1 MSFLSRE
8 QENKKV
14 FLQLGRRFHLPIDI
28 ITFLY
33 KLNQIHI
40 KEEIQTHINHYK
52 STYTL
57 NICLERNQD
66 LTKKCVINL
75 IGGVPSG
82 NLLEPMIKKS
92 KRLREIDI
100 YSMGWVDL
108 QTWRIDPLDGDFS
121 SSPIQTNRDSLL
133 RQVEILGDS
142 SFLLKENVYSEGPY
156 QGEYYYSSLSYKEK
170 VSLMKKHSIEIL
182 NIYEEY
188 LRKFGRLSGFNII
201 VLDNNKW
208 IVKLTNDIEN

>member
-1 MSFLSRE
+1 
-8 QENKKV
+8 
-14 FLQLGRRFHLPIDI
+14 
-28 ITFLY
+28 
-33 KLNQIHI
+33 
-40 KEEIQTHINHYK
+40 
-52 STYTL
+52 
-57 NICLERNQD
+57 
-66 LTKKCVINL
+66 
-75 IGGVPSG
+75 
-82 NLLEPMIKKS
+82 
-92 KRLREIDI
+92 
-100 YSMGWVDL
+100 
-108 QTWRIDPLDGDFS
+108 DGDFS